1 MVRRIALIVCLAGVS
16 AVMGCKSGSHA
27 ESSATSGPGT
37 VDGLD
42 PNRPRDA
49 VELYLDQMRLDI
61 YRGKADLYN
70 EVMNLSEDENDIF
83 WEIYREYEAEYF
95 AIGDRRVALLQ
106 EFVER
111 TRTGTLDDAAASRI
125 GGGLLDERAQMS
137 ALMRTY
143 FDRISAELS
152 PTRAVQF
159 LQIEHRAAMVVD
171 LVVASE
177 IPLART
183 E

>member
-1 MVRRIALIVCLAGVS
+1 MVRRIALLVCLAGVS

-27 ESSATSGPGT
+27 DSSAMSGPGT

-42 PNRPRDA
+42 PDRPRDS
-49 VELYLDQMRLDI
+49 VELYLDQMRLEI
-61 YRGKADLYN
+61 YRGKTDLYN

-95 AIGDRRVALLQ
+95 AIGDRRMALLQ

-111 TRTGTLDDAAASRI
+111 TRAGTLDDASASRI
-125 GGGLLDERAQMS
+125 GSGLLDERDQTT
-137 ALMRTY
+137 ALLRAY
-143 FDRISAELS
+143 FTRISTELS
-152 PTRAVQF
+152 PIRGVQF
-159 LQIEHRAAMVVD
+159 LQIENRAAMVVD

-177 IPLART
+177 IPLVRT
-183 E
+183 N